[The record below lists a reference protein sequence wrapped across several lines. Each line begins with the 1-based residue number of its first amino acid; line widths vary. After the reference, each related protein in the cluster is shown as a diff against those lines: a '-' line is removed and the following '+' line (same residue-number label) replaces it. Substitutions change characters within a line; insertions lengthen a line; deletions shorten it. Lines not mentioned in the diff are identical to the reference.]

1 MKKRHSEHGPV
12 TVHGRRFA
20 TLRGPNGWAQA
31 IGDVRADAIARG
43 STLGY
48 VQPTRPPPIDLAAA
62 IAEFEREQPN
72 LRLGCLSTAVGPDS
86 RSEAGPRENRR
97 ATYSQRNIHP

>member
-48 VQPTRPPPIDLAAA
+48 VTITRSLQVGGLKRHPVIALALCW
-62 IAEFEREQPN
+62 PW
-72 LRLGCLSTAVGPDS
+72 P
-86 RSEAGPRENRR
+86 
-97 ATYSQRNIHP
+97 